1 MQDFDARW
9 NSVRLQFAEKSI
21 NTELWYENKD
31 IRSFVN
37 VVPTSAHTGKYC
49 ELTVVELCRTMVAQL
64 IVAAVSLGVPFL
76 ELGYRGD

>member
-37 VVPTSAHTGKYC
+37 VVPTSAHTGK
-49 ELTVVELCRTMVAQL
+49 
-64 IVAAVSLGVPFL
+64 
-76 ELGYRGD
+76 